1 MSYNHIDC
9 GEIVALTR
17 LFYYAH
23 SKPPS
28 YHVAQAACPRD
39 VCFCA
44 VGPEGG
50 FSLSKRPRDLVRDR
64 ASVQSSADVNEQDEQ
79 QDEKQNEIEQPVVAI
94 RKPTQLHPRQPARN
108 KKVVRVAE
116 NYWDLVGDYESRK
129 RSRNRSDDTLATYGR
144 TLADFAAFLERE
156 NVSLH
161 IEAIGRMHVERYIV
175 DIMTTRKCKAGTAKT
190 RFDGLHAFFNWCV
203 DEGELEVSP
212 MAKIHSPHVPKE
224 PPEIITDDQLER
236 LLRACRGND
245 FYSRRDR
252 AMIRM
257 LIDTGLRRGGLCSMR
272 HEDLDMKDRRV
283 RVRSKRKTWDVT
295 FYHNTEDALRTYLRE
310 RRRHEH
316 ADVPELWLSNYGALN
331 PRSLNG
337 IIEKRA
343 VQAGIR
349 HINPH
354 LFRHTW
360 AHVSLAEGMQE
371 GDVTKLD
378 RWANAGMIHSVYGA
392 SAAHERTIAAANA
405 KRLGD
410 RV

>member
-1 MSYNHIDC
+1 
-9 GEIVALTR
+9 
-17 LFYYAH
+17 
-23 SKPPS
+23 
-28 YHVAQAACPRD
+28 
-39 VCFCA
+39 
-44 VGPEGG
+44 
-50 FSLSKRPRDLVRDR
+50 
-64 ASVQSSADVNEQDEQ
+64 
-79 QDEKQNEIEQPVVAI
+79 
-94 RKPTQLHPRQPARN
+94 
-108 KKVVRVAE
+108 
-116 NYWDLVGDYESRK
+116 
-129 RSRNRSDDTLATYGR
+129 
-144 TLADFAAFLERE
+144 
-156 NVSLH
+156 
-161 IEAIGRMHVERYIV
+161 
-175 DIMTTRKCKAGTAKT
+175 
-190 RFDGLHAFFNWCV
+190 
-203 DEGELEVSP
+203 

-371 GDVTKLD
+371 GDVTKLGG
-378 RWANAGMIHSVYGA
+378 WANAGMIHSVYGA
-392 SAAHERTIAAANA
+392 SAAHERAIAAAKA